1 MASTVL
7 LAAAASP
14 PSQRTSLTADGVPQ
28 MLWKLLV
35 QRISDKAPGVRTK
48 SLGCVAVLLV
58 KLHAEPGHRM
68 LHQVQMPV
76 PVPAAAAV
84 SPMLPPPPG
93 SMPPPPPA
101 VLDASKGGGGGPVG
115 SPQAVAE
122 RGASPGV
129 QVEAAL
135 TLTLTLT
142 LILALALVLTLTCPA
157 RWSAGSRSLV
167 SSAGDT

>member
-1 MASTVL
+1 M
-7 LAAAASP
+7 
-14 PSQRTSLTADGVPQ
+14 
-28 MLWKLLV
+28 
-35 QRISDKAPGVRTK
+35 RTK
-48 SLGCVAVLLV
+48 SLGCVALLLL

-68 LHQVQMPV
+68 LLQVQMPV

-101 VLDASKGGGGGPVG
+101 VLDASKGGGGGGGGGPVG

-129 QVEAAL
+129 QVAAE
-135 TLTLTLT
+135 
-142 LILALALVLTLTCPA
+142 P
-157 RWSAGSRSLV
+157 SPSPSP
-167 SSAGDT
+167 